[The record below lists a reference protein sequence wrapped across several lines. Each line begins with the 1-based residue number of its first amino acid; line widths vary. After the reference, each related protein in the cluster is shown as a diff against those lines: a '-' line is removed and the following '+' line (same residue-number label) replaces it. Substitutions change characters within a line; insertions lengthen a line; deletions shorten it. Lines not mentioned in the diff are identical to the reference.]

1 MADSLGYDD
10 FAKMIHGAAGK
21 VAAEHETLSRLDSVM
36 GDGDHGTTMRR
47 AMNLA
52 VKAADDCRARD
63 LMALLSDVGWA
74 ILGVDG
80 GATGPLLG
88 TFFIGMAEA
97 VGGRQVLDAA
107 AVAEAFEG
115 AAAAVRK
122 QTKAEVGDKTII
134 DALVPA
140 VKALRAAAQAG
151 ESVAGAMEKA
161 AEAAERGAAS
171 TKDFR
176 AKFGRAR
183 NLGDRSIG
191 SPDPGATSMG
201 LIFRGFADA
210 VAAK

>member
-1 MADSLGYDD
+1 MADSVGYED
-10 FAKMIHGAAGK
+10 FGNMIRAAAAK
-21 VAAEHETLSRLDSVM
+21 VAAGHQELSRLDSVV

-52 VKAADDCRARD
+52 VKSVDGCRAHD
-63 LMALLSDVGWA
+63 LRAVLSDVGWA

-97 VGGRQVLDAA
+97 TAGRQVLDAA
-107 AVAEAFEG
+107 GVAEAFEG
-115 AAAAVRK
+115 AVAAVRK
-122 QTKAEVGDKTII
+122 QTKAEVGDKTMI

-140 VKALRAAAQAG
+140 VEALRAAAQAG
-151 ESVAGAMEKA
+151 QSVAGALAKA
-161 AEAAERGAAS
+161 ADAAERGAAA
-171 TKDFR
+171 TTDFR

-191 SPDPGATSMG
+191 SPDPGATSVG
-201 LIFRGFADA
+201 LIFRGFAEA
-210 VAAK
+210 VAKK